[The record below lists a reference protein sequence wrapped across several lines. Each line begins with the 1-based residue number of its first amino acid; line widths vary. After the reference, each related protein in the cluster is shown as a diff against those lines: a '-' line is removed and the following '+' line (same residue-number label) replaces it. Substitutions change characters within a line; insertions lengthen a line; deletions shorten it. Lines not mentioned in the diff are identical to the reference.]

1 MKVSNET
8 KIGALA
14 AVSITL
20 LILGFNFLKG
30 KNLFEK
36 KATMYITFTKV
47 EGLNV
52 ADGIKINGLRV
63 GSVESLDE
71 QDADVTGVVVAFQLT
86 RGINI
91 PKDSYGTISAVPLG
105 STYINITLGSSAS
118 FLADG
123 DTLKGVNSKSM
134 VDDLQARIEP
144 TMENVNK
151 ALVSLDSTIRKVN
164 ATLDE
169 QAQQHIATALR
180 EIAQT
185 TQRINSLLEPGKG
198 ALAKSL
204 DHVESVAG
212 NIRDNNDSIDQIIGN
227 LNKVSRQLASSDLSG
242 VVESLDESINQLNVL
257 LKNINEGKGSLGK
270 LANDETLYKQL
281 NSTTNSLNILL
292 QDLRLHPKRYINVSV
307 FGKKDK
313 SGPLMNALPDS
324 ATNR

>member
-1 MKVSNET
+1 
-8 KIGALA
+8 
-14 AVSITL
+14 
-20 LILGFNFLKG
+20 
-30 KNLFEK
+30 
-36 KATMYITFTKV
+36 V

-123 DTLKGVNSKSM
+123 DTLKGVDSKSM
-134 VDDLQARIEP
+134 IDDLQARIEP

-185 TQRINSLLEPGKG
+185 TQRINGLLEPGKG

-212 NIRDNNDSIDQIIGN
+212 NIRDNNDSIDKIIGN